1 MHSSVTAPRLAGA
14 GRDQGPQLGESGER
28 RTRLGFTAQPLT
40 ASRSGSMRV
49 EGCMTILLA
58 AFAILLAPVAASA
71 TGLQCSIHPKKA
83 AGSSDLSALATLSRS
98 DAQRTALEGIKAPP
112 AATVTEGELEIE
124 RGCLV
129 YSFDIRVPGKS
140 GIDEVMVD
148 PGTGKVLSHTHETPR
163 QEAAE
168 QARDQAARSKR
179 R

>member
-1 MHSSVTAPRLAGA
+1 MLHPSQEGSRLVRSLGPRN
-14 GRDQGPQLGESGER
+14 
-28 RTRLGFTAQPLT
+28 
-40 ASRSGSMRV
+40 
-49 EGCMTILLA
+49 
-58 AFAILLAPVAASA
+58 
-71 TGLQCSIHPKKA
+71 
-83 AGSSDLSALATLSRS
+83 
-98 DAQRTALEGIKAPP
+98 
-112 AATVTEGELEIE
+112 VTEGELEIE